1 MIAQYQ
7 GYEVY
12 RNSLTKRFYAIPIG
26 DDDMTRKLTA
36 DTATELRRAIDAV
49 VSKRRPNPWE
59 LPYATA
65 PSVTGR
71 SIALVA

>member
-12 RNSLTKRFYAIPIG
+12 RNSLTKRFYAMPLG

-36 DTATELRRAIDAV
+36 DTATELREAIDAV
-49 VSKRRPNPWE
+49 VSQRRPNPWE

-65 PSVTGR
+65 PCVTGR
-71 SIALVA
+71 SIGVAA